1 MLFFLSFIFL
11 FGQLHEAHEITTK
24 IWFQLLNY
32 YVEQIL

>member
-1 MLFFLSFIFL
+1 MLFFFLIFL
-11 FGQLHEAHEITTK
+11 FGQLHEAREITTK